1 MRAKNGPGR
10 IKPIDFIDEHSVVL
24 DQEVKNQ

>member
-10 IKPIDFIDEHSVVL
+10 MKPIDFIDEHAVVL
-24 DQEVKNQ
+24 NQDVKNQ